1 MRPPVGA
8 GFFHRPLH
16 PADRIEIDP
25 KLVRQMAA
33 RPDRRGLR
41 VKRHAHP
48 LAFEILRGADV
59 GLRVDEDVAMTKDA
73 RGKYWQGDERT
84 VATSHQADEF
94 RGGKLRHVEFPSAHH
109 AIKDLAAGRKRDGVE
124 IDAFRDHLA
133 CANGLHPVVA
143 AAGEGQAEARHRF
156 SHSGCGGAPTD

>member
-1 MRPPVGA
+1 LLDADRPRERRRVRPPVGA

-84 VATSHQADEF
+84 VATSHEAESSATSNSSPPTMRSKISRPDANAMV
-94 RGGKLRHVEFPSAHH
+94 LRSMPS
-109 AIKDLAAGRKRDGVE
+109 GTTS
-124 IDAFRDHLA
+124 
-133 CANGLHPVVA
+133 P
-143 AAGEGQAEARHRF
+143 ARMASIR
-156 SHSGCGGAPTD
+156 S